1 MRKPI
6 HKMTTRLFATFLIAA
21 VLLAGG
27 AMPAGSV
34 AAAEMGTG
42 SGLPARTQLEIAE
55 KWKAWMEPQA
65 DAKQPYATVP
75 SVKSP
80 YAAGALKAG
89 YIQDAVNAANFFRYI
104 TGLPADLTTTA
115 ELNALAQHGAV
126 LLAASGVFSHTPPRP
141 SDMGEQWYEKGKSS
155 TSTANI
161 YASYGYS
168 GNIVR
173 TSIIGYMD
181 DSDSG
186 NIDRAG
192 HRRWI
197 LNPALL
203 YVGAGQAEGSEE
215 WSYSTFQVFD
225 ASRKQKVDY
234 QYVAYPA
241 AGAFPLDIFD
251 SNQVWSVSI
260 NPAKYGKLE
269 ASQITVKLTR
279 ISDNKSWQLKTG
291 NNNKQDYGAYFN
303 AENGY
308 FGSGPALMFRPGNV
322 QQFKHG
328 DRIKVEIAGLSP
340 LAGSGASSSISYT
353 VDFFDIARA
362 GEDEAP
368 FADIRTHWA
377 KGDIEWAIEQGIVN
391 GYPDGT
397 FRPQAQVKEAEFLK
411 MFLSAFGLTGDA
423 LAQLKQQVDSDR
435 QGQGL
440 ALRWY
445 DVYYARAAAL
455 GLPVKGALADP
466 PKERSIIRVTV
477 AEIIA
482 ANDGQPLL
490 GNAAIQYLLDEG
502 YSQGKTSATVAGYAG
517 ADTLTRAEA
526 VRFIRNLMD

>member
-1 MRKPI
+1 MQKLKYTRTI
-6 HKMTTRLFATFLIAA
+6 RLFAILVAA
-21 VLLAGG
+21 ILLGGG
-27 AMPAGSV
+27 ASPAGSV
-34 AAAEMGTG
+34 AVAAEAGAG
-42 SGLPARTQLEIAE
+42 NGLPARTQLDIAE
-55 KWKAWMEPQA
+55 KWKEWMEPRA
-65 DAKQPYATVP
+65 DTQQPYTTVP

-80 YAAGALKAG
+80 YMAGALKAG

-104 TGLPADLTTTA
+104 AGLPADLASTA
-115 ELNALAQHGAV
+115 ELNTSAQHGAV
-126 LLAASGVFSHTPPRP
+126 LLAASGVLSHTPAQPA
-141 SDMGEQWYEKGKSS
+141 DMDSQWYDKAKSS

-161 YASYGYS
+161 YASMGYA

-173 TSIIGYMD
+173 SSIISYMD
-181 DSDSG
+181 DSDTG

-192 HRRWI
+192 HRRWL
-197 LNPALL
+197 LNPALQH
-203 YVGAGQAEGSEE
+203 VGAGQAEGSKG

-225 ASRKQKVDY
+225 KSRTEKLDY

-251 SNQVWSVSI
+251 SNQVWSVSV
-260 NPAKYGKLE
+260 NPAKYGQLDG
-269 ASQITVKLTR
+269 SRISVKLTR
-279 ISDNKSWQLKTG
+279 LSDNKSWELKAG
-291 NNNKQDYGAYFN
+291 NGNKQDYGAFFN

-308 FGSGPALMFRPGNV
+308 FGSGPALLFRPGNV
-322 QQFKHG
+322 QQFSHG

-340 LAGSGASSSISYT
+340 LAGSGASASISYT
-353 VDFFDIARA
+353 VDFFEIARA
-362 GEDEAP
+362 GEDEAA

-411 MFLSAFGLTGDA
+411 MLLSAFGLTGDS

-435 QGQGL
+435 LGQGL

-445 DVYYARAAAL
+445 DVYYAQAAAL

-466 PKERSIIRVTV
+466 PKERSIARVTV

-482 ANDGQPLL
+482 ARDGQALL
-490 GNAAIQYLLDEG
+490 GDAAIQYLLDQG
-502 YSQGKTSATVAGYAG
+502 YSQGKTSATVEGYAG